1 MDIEGNKVVPAV
13 MAEIADRWPPCFEF
27 DYIGEGG
34 IDMRKLFEVEQ
45 EWVGA
50 DYGYI
55 PEDYSLWSRSDYE
68 QMKREENSYWLEVLT
83 EFEDPTVEWVITN
96 DGDVD
101 SVYHEKYPK
110 SVEFFGVELTYLE
123 DLSPIAGEIAFDF
136 IEKSGLEDRLF
147 TDVINNDADK
157 MRELAEWL
165 LDKNEV
171 NLAPFIQSIEK
182 ESGGKKL
189 NWLLKEEMERS
200 LEGRESLQQEISNLL
215 YPEEAYRRFRAAK
228 ERWLPQAPLREEVEK
243 HIKKSKGRGL

>member
-13 MAEIADRWPPCFEF
+13 MAEVADRWPPCFEF

-45 EWVGA
+45 EWVGVE
-50 DYGYI
+50 DGYI

-68 QMKREENSYWLEVLT
+68 EVKKNGEECWLGVLKT
-83 EFEDPTVEWVITN
+83 FEDPSVEWVVTN
-96 DGDVD
+96 DGEVD
-101 SVYHEKYPK
+101 SVYDEKYPK
-110 SVEFFGVELTYLE
+110 SVEFLGVELTYLE

-136 IEKSGLEDRLF
+136 IKKASLVEGLF
-147 TDVINNDADK
+147 TDVVNFGGDK
-157 MRELAEWL
+157 MRELAEWV

-171 NLAPFIQSIEK
+171 CLPVFIQSIEK

-200 LEGRESLQQEISNLL
+200 LEGRESLQQEISSLD
-215 YPEEAYRRFRAAK
+215 PQEAYERFNATK
-228 ERWLPQAPLREEVEK
+228 ERWSPQVPLREEVEK
-243 HIKKSKGRGL
+243 EIKKSKGRGI

>member
-13 MAEIADRWPPCFEF
+13 MAEVADRWPPCFEF

-45 EWVGA
+45 EWVGVE
-50 DYGYI
+50 DGYI

-68 QMKREENSYWLEVLT
+68 EVKKNGEEYWLGVLKA
-83 EFEDPTVEWVITN
+83 FEDPSVEWVVTN

-101 SVYHEKYPK
+101 SVYDEKYPK

-147 TDVINNDADK
+147 PDVINNDADK

-200 LEGRESLQQEISNLL
+200 LEGRESLQQEISNL
-215 YPEEAYRRFRAAK
+215 YPEEAYRRFSAAK
-228 ERWLPQAPLREEVEK
+228 ERWLPQVSLREEVEK
-243 HIKKSKGRGL
+243 HIKKSKGRGV